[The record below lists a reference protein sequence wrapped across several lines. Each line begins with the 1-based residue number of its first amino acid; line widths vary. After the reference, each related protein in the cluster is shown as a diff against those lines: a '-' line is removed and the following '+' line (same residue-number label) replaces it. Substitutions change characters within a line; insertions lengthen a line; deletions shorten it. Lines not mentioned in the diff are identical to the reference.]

1 MFQLWC
7 AFASTVIFSI
17 HPTPIIDLEACS
29 WMKLLPFVIDQQHVV
44 ARVALAVRRRW
55 FQSQRHNFQRACL
68 NFLHVLQI
76 DWYGGFRCR
85 CPGGPSTEFT
95 ADGIVMGIPLKQL
108 CLQHPFRPSQDA
120 PLAAGVTLVSCC
132 MLPAAARQLL
142 SLLCSTA
149 GLPPDRLQELRGSLA
164 DGDGSTLLP
173 FIRETKHVRM
183 ADGSRSPGDEQ
194 RALPEFRG
202 VLQCL
207 GTTAPADNLLPRVL
221 WQHIEKLISG
231 QLLTAT
237 ESSELSLSA
246 KLGAFLRPLVCR
258 GPCSPAVVAFL
269 TALLKVSISR
279 QGWFIGRMFHMLEH
293 ELQLTFVLH
302 NLLQLPVK
310 VLQIMYIWG

>member
-1 MFQLWC
+1 M
-7 AFASTVIFSI
+7 
-17 HPTPIIDLEACS
+17 
-29 WMKLLPFVIDQQHVV
+29 
-44 ARVALAVRRRW
+44 RRRW

-108 CLQHPFRPSQDA
+108 CLQHPFRPSRDA
-120 PLAAGVTLVSCC
+120 PLAAGVTLVTCC

-149 GLPPDRLQELRGSLA
+149 GLPSNRLQELRDSLA

-173 FIRETKHVRM
+173 FIRETKSVRM

-202 VLQCL
+202 ILQCL
-207 GTTAPADNLLPRVL
+207 GTTAPADNLLPKVL
-221 WQHIEKLISG
+221 WQHMEKLISG
-231 QLLTAT
+231 QLLSAT

-246 KLGAFLRPLVCR
+246 KLGEALRPLVCR

-269 TALLKVSISR
+269 TSLLKVSIPKHPFSR
-279 QGWFIGRMFHMLEH
+279 LIHRTNVSDVGARAPADDRAAV
-293 ELQLTFVLH
+293 FVTIIISLMC
-302 NLLQLPVK
+302 V
-310 VLQIMYIWG
+310 WG